1 MVTSSGSTADVD
13 LLITTGGL
21 VVRPDGHDR
30 PGRSQRCANIGPGRS
45 GDQPDEPPLA
55 AAIFLHRHSSY
66 DRAGSTKSTSGCVSL
81 RAGDLAFVL
90 TRIVPGEASFVIR

>member
-1 MVTSSGSTADVD
+1 M
-13 LLITTGGL
+13 
-21 VVRPDGHDR
+21 
-30 PGRSQRCANIGPGRS
+30 
-45 GDQPDEPPLA
+45 A